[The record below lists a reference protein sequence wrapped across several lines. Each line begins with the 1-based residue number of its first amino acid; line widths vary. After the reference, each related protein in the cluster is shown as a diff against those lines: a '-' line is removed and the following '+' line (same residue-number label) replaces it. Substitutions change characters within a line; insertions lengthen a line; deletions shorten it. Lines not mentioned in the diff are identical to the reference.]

1 MEQVTI
7 TQLIYRYYTPISKT
21 SRQTLVRVVKLRQNN
36 PVHIKLSENEMSE
49 QLSTALSIAQKQINQ
64 MLTMQDAMNSRVS
77 ETWRDNGY
85 EWYRAIWVEC
95 AEMLDHHGWK
105 WWKHQEIDIA
115 QVQLELVDIFHF
127 GLSLRLMTGDSVA
140 QISRELAKELHQG
153 TAEND
158 FKIALE
164 NLASAAVTHKAFNAK
179 ALADCMSLMNMDLD
193 ELFRQYVGKNTL
205 NFFRQDHGYK
215 DGSYIKIWH
224 GEEDNEVL
232 ANLVNTLDAGADD
245 FQQQLYTALKGKYPS
260 A

>member
-1 MEQVTI
+1 
-7 TQLIYRYYTPISKT
+7 
-21 SRQTLVRVVKLRQNN
+21 
-36 PVHIKLSENEMSE
+36 MSE
-49 QLSTALSIAQKQINQ
+49 QLSEAISIAEKQINQ

-105 WWKHQEIDIA
+105 WWKHQEIDVA

-127 GLSLRLMTGDSVA
+127 GLSLRLLQNESVES
-140 QISRELAKELHQG
+140 ISHQLAKELHQG
-153 TAEND
+153 TGESD

-164 NLASAAVTHKAFNAK
+164 NLASAAVTDKAFDAK
-179 ALADCMSLMNMDLD
+179 ALADCMSLMNMDLN

-205 NFFRQDHGYK
+205 NFFRQDYGYK
-215 DGSYIKIWH
+215 EGTYIKIWH

-232 ANLVNTLDAGADD
+232 AKLVTELETSADD
-245 FQQQLYTALKGKYPS
+245 FQQQLYKALEEKYPS
-260 A
+260 

>member
-1 MEQVTI
+1 M
-7 TQLIYRYYTPISKT
+7 
-21 SRQTLVRVVKLRQNN
+21 
-36 PVHIKLSENEMSE
+36 SENS
-49 QLSTALSIAQKQINQ
+49 AAQNQIKQ
-64 MLTMQDAMNSRVS
+64 MLTMQNAMNSRVS
-77 ETWRDNGY
+77 DTWRENGY

-105 WWKHQEIDIA
+105 WWKHQEIDVA

-127 GLSLRLMTGDSVA
+127 GLSLRLMTGATVESITDTLA
-140 QISRELAKELHQG
+140 IELIQSSGEK
-153 TAEND
+153 D

-164 NLASAAVTHKAFNAK
+164 NLASSAVSNKSFDAI

-215 DGSYIKIWH
+215 EGTYIKIWN

-232 ANLVNTLDAGADD
+232 AKLVNSLDASASD
-245 FQQQLYTALKGKYPS
+245 FQQQLYAALEAKYPS
-260 A
+260 

>member
-1 MEQVTI
+1 M
-7 TQLIYRYYTPISKT
+7 SN
-21 SRQTLVRVVKLRQNN
+21 SSAAQNQ
-36 PVHIKLSENEMSE
+36 IK
-49 QLSTALSIAQKQINQ
+49 Q

-77 ETWRDNGY
+77 DTWRENGY

-127 GLSLRLMTGDSVA
+127 GLSLRLMTGATVESITDTLA
-140 QISRELAKELHQG
+140 TELTQSSDEK
-153 TAEND
+153 D

-164 NLASAAVTHKAFNAK
+164 NLASAAVTNKSFDAI
-179 ALADCMSLMNMDLD
+179 ALADCMRLMNMDLD

-205 NFFRQDHGYK
+205 NFFRQDYGYK
-215 DGSYIKIWH
+215 EGTYIKIWN

-232 ANLVNTLDAGADD
+232 AKLVNSLDAGAND
-245 FQQQLYTALKGKYPS
+245 FQQQLYAALEEKYPS
-260 A
+260 

>member
-1 MEQVTI
+1 MSDNSAAKNQ
-7 TQLIYRYYTPISKT
+7 
-21 SRQTLVRVVKLRQNN
+21 
-36 PVHIKLSENEMSE
+36 IK
-49 QLSTALSIAQKQINQ
+49 Q

-77 ETWRDNGY
+77 DTWRDNGY

-127 GLSLRLMTGDSVA
+127 GLSLRLMTGATVESITDTLA
-140 QISRELAKELHQG
+140 IELTQSSNEK
-153 TAEND
+153 D

-164 NLASAAVTHKAFNAK
+164 NLASAAVSNKSFDAI
-179 ALADCMSLMNMDLD
+179 ALADCMRLMNMNLD

-215 DGSYIKIWH
+215 EGSYIKIWN

-232 ANLVNTLDAGADD
+232 AKLVNTLDAGASD
-245 FQQQLYTALKGKYPS
+245 FQQQLYAALEAKYPT
-260 A
+260 

>member
-1 MEQVTI
+1 LSQAISYGKI
-7 TQLIYRYYTPISKT
+7 TV
-21 SRQTLVRVVKLRQNN
+21 QTLLFEKY
-36 PVHIKLSENEMSE
+36 MSE
-49 QLSTALSIAQKQINQ
+49 KLSTALSLAEKQISQ
-64 MLTMQDAMNSRVS
+64 MLVMQDAMNSRVS
-77 ETWRDNGY
+77 DTWRENGY

-127 GLSLRLMTGDSVA
+127 GLSLRLMSGDNA
-140 QISRELAKELHQG
+140 ELIASELSKELHQG
-153 TAEND
+153 TAESD

-164 NLASAAVTHKAFNAK
+164 NLASAAVTNKAFDAK

-215 DGSYIKIWH
+215 EGSYIKEWH

-232 ANLVNTLDAGADD
+232 AKLVTTLDTAAED
-245 FQQQLYTALKGKYPS
+245 FQQQLYQALEEKYP

>member
-1 MEQVTI
+1 
-7 TQLIYRYYTPISKT
+7 
-21 SRQTLVRVVKLRQNN
+21 
-36 PVHIKLSENEMSE
+36 MSE
-49 QLSTALSIAQKQINQ
+49 LLTAQNQISQ

-77 ETWRDNGY
+77 ETWRENGY

-105 WWKHQEIDIA
+105 WWKHQEIDVA

-127 GLSLRLMTGDSVA
+127 GLSLRLMTGASLGD
-140 QISRELAKELHQG
+140 ITNELAHELTQQ
-153 TAEND
+153 TDEND

-164 NLASAAVTHKAFNAK
+164 NLASAAVSSKAFDAI
-179 ALADCMSLMNMDLD
+179 ALADCMRLMNMDLA

-215 DGSYIKIWH
+215 DGSYIKIWN

-232 ANLVNTLDAGADD
+232 ATLVNELDASAAN
-245 FQQQLYTALKGKYPS
+245 FQQQLYAALEAKYPS
-260 A
+260 

>member
-1 MEQVTI
+1 
-7 TQLIYRYYTPISKT
+7 
-21 SRQTLVRVVKLRQNN
+21 
-36 PVHIKLSENEMSE
+36 MSNM
-49 QLSTALSIAQKQINQ
+49 STEQKQISQ

-77 ETWRDNGY
+77 DTWRDNNY

-105 WWKHQEIDIA
+105 WWKHQEIEIA

-127 GLSLRLMTGDSVA
+127 GLSLRLMA
-140 QISRELAKELHQG
+140 NNNIEQIISELSLELTKSSG
-153 TAEND
+153 END

-164 NLASAAVTHKAFNAK
+164 NLASAAVTNKAFDAI
-179 ALADCMSLMNMDLD
+179 ALADCMRLMDMDLN

-215 DGSYIKIWH
+215 EGSYIKIWH

-232 ANLVNTLDAGADD
+232 ASLVNTLDASADD
-245 FQQQLYTALKGKYPS
+245 FQQQLYSALEEKYPS
-260 A
+260 

>member
-1 MEQVTI
+1 M
-7 TQLIYRYYTPISKT
+7 SDN
-21 SRQTLVRVVKLRQNN
+21 SAAQNQ
-36 PVHIKLSENEMSE
+36 IK
-49 QLSTALSIAQKQINQ
+49 Q

-77 ETWRDNGY
+77 DTWRENGY

-127 GLSLRLMTGDSVA
+127 GLSLRLMAGATVENITDTLA
-140 QISRELAKELHQG
+140 IELTQSSNEK
-153 TAEND
+153 D

-164 NLASAAVTHKAFNAK
+164 NLASAAVSNKSFDAI
-179 ALADCMSLMNMDLD
+179 ALADCMRLMNMDLD

-215 DGSYIKIWH
+215 EGTYIKIWN

-232 ANLVNTLDAGADD
+232 ANLVNALDASASD
-245 FQQQLYTALKGKYPS
+245 FQQQLYAALEEKYPS
-260 A
+260 

>member
-1 MEQVTI
+1 M
-7 TQLIYRYYTPISKT
+7 
-21 SRQTLVRVVKLRQNN
+21 
-36 PVHIKLSENEMSE
+36 SENS
-49 QLSTALSIAQKQINQ
+49 AAQNQIKQ
-64 MLTMQDAMNSRVS
+64 MLTMQNAMNSRVS
-77 ETWRDNGY
+77 DTWRENGY

-127 GLSLRLMTGDSVA
+127 GLSLRLMTGATVESITDTLA
-140 QISRELAKELHQG
+140 IELTQSSGEK
-153 TAEND
+153 D

-164 NLASAAVTHKAFNAK
+164 NLASSAVSNKSFDAI

-215 DGSYIKIWH
+215 EGTYIKIWN

-232 ANLVNTLDAGADD
+232 AKLVNSLDASASD
-245 FQQQLYTALKGKYPS
+245 FQQQLYAALEAKYPS
-260 A
+260 

>member
-1 MEQVTI
+1 MSDNSAAKNQ
-7 TQLIYRYYTPISKT
+7 
-21 SRQTLVRVVKLRQNN
+21 
-36 PVHIKLSENEMSE
+36 IK
-49 QLSTALSIAQKQINQ
+49 Q

-77 ETWRDNGY
+77 DTWRDNGY

-127 GLSLRLMTGDSVA
+127 GLSLRLMTGATVESITDTLAV
-140 QISRELAKELHQG
+140 ELTQSSDEK
-153 TAEND
+153 D

-164 NLASAAVTHKAFNAK
+164 NLASAAVSNKNFDAI
-179 ALADCMSLMNMDLD
+179 ALADCMRLMNMDLD

-215 DGSYIKIWH
+215 EGTYIKIWN

-232 ANLVNTLDAGADD
+232 AKLVNSLDASESD
-245 FQQQLYTALKGKYPS
+245 FQQQLYAALEAKYPS
-260 A
+260 

>member
-1 MEQVTI
+1 
-7 TQLIYRYYTPISKT
+7 
-21 SRQTLVRVVKLRQNN
+21 
-36 PVHIKLSENEMSE
+36 MSE
-49 QLSTALSIAQKQINQ
+49 KLSTALSIAEKQISQ
-64 MLTMQDAMNSRVS
+64 MLVMQDAMNSRVS
-77 ETWRDNGY
+77 DTWRENGY

-127 GLSLRLMTGDSVA
+127 GLSLRLMSGDNA
-140 QISRELAKELHQG
+140 ELIASELSKELHQG
-153 TAEND
+153 TAESD

-164 NLASAAVTHKAFNAK
+164 NLASAAVTNKAFDAK

-215 DGSYIKIWH
+215 EGSYIKEWH

-232 ANLVNTLDAGADD
+232 AKLVTTLDTGAED
-245 FQQQLYTALKGKYPS
+245 FQQQLYKALEEKYP

>member
-1 MEQVTI
+1 
-7 TQLIYRYYTPISKT
+7 
-21 SRQTLVRVVKLRQNN
+21 
-36 PVHIKLSENEMSE
+36 MSE
-49 QLSTALSIAQKQINQ
+49 RSAAQNQIKQ

-77 ETWRDNGY
+77 DTWRENGY

-105 WWKHQEIDIA
+105 WWKHQEIDVA

-127 GLSLRLMTGDSVA
+127 GLSLRLMTGATVESITETLA
-140 QISRELAKELHQG
+140 TELTQSSNES
-153 TAEND
+153 D

-164 NLASAAVTHKAFNAK
+164 SLASAAVSNKSFDAI
-179 ALADCMSLMNMDLD
+179 ALADCMRLMDMDLN

-215 DGSYIKIWH
+215 EGTYIKIWH

-232 ANLVNTLDAGADD
+232 ANLVNSLDASASD
-245 FQQQLYTALKGKYPS
+245 FQQQLYAALEEKYPS
-260 A
+260 

>member
-1 MEQVTI
+1 
-7 TQLIYRYYTPISKT
+7 
-21 SRQTLVRVVKLRQNN
+21 
-36 PVHIKLSENEMSE
+36 MSE
-49 QLSTALSIAQKQINQ
+49 LLTAKNQISQ

-77 ETWRDNGY
+77 DTWRENGY

-105 WWKHQEIDIA
+105 WWKHQEIDVA

-127 GLSLRLMTGDSVA
+127 GLSLRLMTGADVDEIT
-140 QISRELAKELHQG
+140 QELANELTQS
-153 TAEND
+153 TSEAD

-164 NLASAAVTHKAFNAK
+164 NLASSAVSNKAFDAI
-179 ALADCMSLMNMDLD
+179 ALADCMRLMNMDLN

-215 DGSYIKIWH
+215 DGSYIKIWN

-232 ANLVNTLDAGADD
+232 AELVNSLDASAAD
-245 FQQQLYTALKGKYPS
+245 FQQQLYVALEEKYPK
-260 A
+260 

>member
-1 MEQVTI
+1 M
-7 TQLIYRYYTPISKT
+7 SAN
-21 SRQTLVRVVKLRQNN
+21 SAAQNQ
-36 PVHIKLSENEMSE
+36 IK
-49 QLSTALSIAQKQINQ
+49 Q
-64 MLTMQDAMNSRVS
+64 MLTMQDAMNTRVS
-77 ETWRDNGY
+77 DTWQENGY

-127 GLSLRLMTGDSVA
+127 GLSLRLMAGETVTSITETLVT
-140 QISRELAKELHQG
+140 ELTESSGEK
-153 TAEND
+153 D

-164 NLASAAVTHKAFNAK
+164 NLASAAVTNKSFDAI
-179 ALADCMSLMNMDLD
+179 ALADCMRLMNMDLD

-215 DGSYIKIWH
+215 EGTYIKVWH
-224 GEEDNEVL
+224 DEEDNEVL
-232 ANLVNTLDAGADD
+232 ANLVNTLDASASD
-245 FQQQLYTALKGKYPS
+245 FQQQLYAALEAKYP

>member
-1 MEQVTI
+1 M
-7 TQLIYRYYTPISKT
+7 SDN
-21 SRQTLVRVVKLRQNN
+21 SAAQNQ
-36 PVHIKLSENEMSE
+36 IK
-49 QLSTALSIAQKQINQ
+49 Q
-64 MLTMQDAMNSRVS
+64 MLTMQNAMNSRVS

-127 GLSLRLMTGDSVA
+127 GLSLRLMTGATVESITDTLA
-140 QISRELAKELHQG
+140 IELTQSSDEK
-153 TAEND
+153 D

-164 NLASAAVTHKAFNAK
+164 NLASAAVTDKSFDAL
-179 ALADCMSLMNMDLD
+179 ALADCMRLMNMDLD

-215 DGSYIKIWH
+215 EGTYIKIWN

-232 ANLVNTLDAGADD
+232 AKLVNTLDAGASD
-245 FQQQLYTALKGKYPS
+245 FQQQLYAALESKYPS
-260 A
+260 

>member
-1 MEQVTI
+1 
-7 TQLIYRYYTPISKT
+7 
-21 SRQTLVRVVKLRQNN
+21 
-36 PVHIKLSENEMSE
+36 MSE
-49 QLSTALSIAQKQINQ
+49 KLSTALSLAEKQISQ
-64 MLTMQDAMNSRVS
+64 MLVMQDAMNSRVS
-77 ETWRDNGY
+77 DTWRENGY

-127 GLSLRLMTGDSVA
+127 GLSLRLMSGDNA
-140 QISRELAKELHQG
+140 ELIASELSKELHQG
-153 TAEND
+153 TAESD

-164 NLASAAVTHKAFNAK
+164 NLASAAVTNKAFDAK

-215 DGSYIKIWH
+215 EGSYIKEWH

-232 ANLVNTLDAGADD
+232 AKLVTTLDTGADD
-245 FQQQLYTALKGKYPS
+245 FQQQLYQALEEKYPS
-260 A
+260 

>member
-1 MEQVTI
+1 LSQQIGCGKITGLLILFEQTM
-7 TQLIYRYYTPISKT
+7 SE
-21 SRQTLVRVVKLRQNN
+21 
-36 PVHIKLSENEMSE
+36 KLSA
-49 QLSTALSIAQKQINQ
+49 ALSIAEKQISQ
-64 MLTMQDAMNSRVS
+64 MLVMQDAMNSRVS
-77 ETWRDNGY
+77 DTWRDNSY

-127 GLSLRLMTGDSVA
+127 GLSLRLMLGDNPEIIARQLS
-140 QISRELAKELHQG
+140 KELHQG
-153 TAEND
+153 TAETD

-164 NLASAAVTHKAFNAK
+164 NLASAAVTKKAFDAK

-215 DGSYIKIWH
+215 EGSYIKEWH

-232 ANLVNTLDAGADD
+232 AQLVNTLDAGADD
-245 FQQQLYTALKGKYPS
+245 FQAVLYKALEEKYPD
-260 A
+260 

>member
-1 MEQVTI
+1 M
-7 TQLIYRYYTPISKT
+7 SDT
-21 SRQTLVRVVKLRQNN
+21 SAAQNQ
-36 PVHIKLSENEMSE
+36 IK
-49 QLSTALSIAQKQINQ
+49 Q

-77 ETWRDNGY
+77 ETWRENDY

-127 GLSLRLMTGDSVA
+127 GLSLRLMTGATVESITDTLAV
-140 QISRELAKELHQG
+140 ELTQSSGEK
-153 TAEND
+153 D

-164 NLASAAVTHKAFNAK
+164 NLASTAVSNKSFDAI
-179 ALADCMSLMNMDLD
+179 ALADCMRLMNMDLD

-215 DGSYIKIWH
+215 EGSYIKIWNS
-224 GEEDNEVL
+224 EEDNEVL
-232 ANLVNTLDAGADD
+232 AKLVNSLDASASD
-245 FQQQLYTALKGKYPS
+245 FQQQLYAALEEKYPT
-260 A
+260 

>member
-1 MEQVTI
+1 MTDQTNALATAK
-7 TQLIYRYYTPISKT
+7 TQIS
-21 SRQTLVRVVKLRQNN
+21 
-36 PVHIKLSENEMSE
+36 
-49 QLSTALSIAQKQINQ
+49 Q

-77 ETWRDNGY
+77 ETWRDNSY

-105 WWKHQEIDIA
+105 WWKHQEIDVA

-127 GLSLRLMTGDSVA
+127 GLSLRLMTGANVDTITS
-140 QISRELAKELHQG
+140 ELANEISIALNTKNR
-153 TAEND
+153 END
-158 FKIALE
+158 FKVALE
-164 NLASAAVTHKAFNAK
+164 NLASSAVTDKAFNAE
-179 ALADCMSLMNMDLD
+179 ALADCMRLMNMDLN

-215 DGSYIKIWH
+215 DGSYIKIWN

-232 ANLVNTLDAGADD
+232 ALLVKELDATAND
-245 FQQQLYTALKGKYPS
+245 FQQQLYAALEAKYP

>member
-1 MEQVTI
+1 
-7 TQLIYRYYTPISKT
+7 
-21 SRQTLVRVVKLRQNN
+21 
-36 PVHIKLSENEMSE
+36 MSE
-49 QLSTALSIAQKQINQ
+49 LSIAQSQIKQ

-77 ETWRDNGY
+77 DTWRENGY

-127 GLSLRLMTGDSVA
+127 GLSLRLMTGASVED
-140 QISRELAKELHQG
+140 ITKTLTTELTQSSE
-153 TAEND
+153 ESD

-164 NLASAAVTHKAFNAK
+164 NLASAAVSNKSFDAI
-179 ALADCMSLMNMDLD
+179 ALADCMRLMNMDLG

-215 DGSYIKIWH
+215 EGTYIKIWH

-232 ANLVNTLDAGADD
+232 ANLVNSLDASAAD
-245 FQQQLYTALKGKYPS
+245 FQQQLYAALEEKYPS
-260 A
+260 